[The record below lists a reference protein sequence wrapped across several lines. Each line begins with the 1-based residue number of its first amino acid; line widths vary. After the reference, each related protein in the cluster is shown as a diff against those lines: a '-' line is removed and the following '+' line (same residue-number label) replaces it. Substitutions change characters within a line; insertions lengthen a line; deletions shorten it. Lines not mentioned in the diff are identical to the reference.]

1 MCAAQAGALWCDA
14 FQPGSLEE
22 LTFHPEL
29 STLLK
34 KLSTAGEFP
43 HLLFYGASGSGKQTR
58 IRALLTELFGPGVQ
72 RFRTAKKE
80 YKVSATK
87 KIELC
92 TLSSPYH
99 VEMNPGDAKRY
110 DRVIVQE
117 VIKDMASV
125 HSMNV
130 KNKRKF
136 KVVVLHEVDQLTK
149 PAQHAL
155 RRTMEKYMENC
166 RIILCCESVSRIID
180 PLRSRCL
187 SIRVPAP
194 THTAIVKT
202 LCDVAQQE
210 QFLLSESVAIK
221 ISRKSKRNLR
231 RALLMLQVAHMDT
244 GGNIEADT
252 PIKSY
257 PWEVFIDNICNEI
270 TREQRPAV
278 LNAARNKLY
287 ELVVNCVPPTIIMR
301 RLTSRIMHNTDDSLK
316 AKIAY
321 WAAFHEE
328 RMQHSSKKI
337 PQIVA
342 FIARVMY
349 EISEWSA
356 AMFA

>member
-1 MCAAQAGALWCDA
+1 MSGQLWCDSH
-14 FQPGSLEE
+14 QPENLEE

-34 KLSTAGEFP
+34 KLSSAGEFP
-43 HLLFYGASGSGKQTR
+43 HLLFYGASGAGKQTR
-58 IRALLTELFGPGVQ
+58 IRCLLRELFGPGAL
-72 RFRTAKKE
+72 RTRTSKKQ
-80 YKVSATK
+80 YKVTDSKT
-87 KIELC
+87 IDLS
-92 TLSSPYH
+92 TLSSAFH

-117 VIKDMASV
+117 VIKNMASV
-125 HSMNV
+125 HSMNS

-136 KVVVLHEVDQLTK
+136 KVVVLQEVDSLTK
-149 PAQHAL
+149 AAQHAL

-166 RIILCCESVSRIID
+166 RIILCCESVSKIID

-187 SIRVPAP
+187 SIRCPAP
-194 THTAIVKT
+194 SHDAV
-202 LCDVAQQE
+202 VAALNE
-210 QFLLSESVAIK
+210 VAERERFPLPEGYALE
-221 ISRKSKRNLR
+221 ISKKCKRNLR

-244 GGNIEADT
+244 GGKITAQT

-257 PWEVFIDNICNEI
+257 PWEMFIDNICDDI
-270 TREQRPAV
+270 TREQRPAN
-278 LNAARNKLY
+278 LNSARTKLY
-287 ELVVNCVPPTIIMR
+287 ELITNCIPPTIIMR
-301 RLTSRIMHNTDDSLK
+301 RLTSRIMQNTDDSLK
-316 AKIAY
+316 MKIAY

-328 RMQHSSKKI
+328 RMQKSNKKV

-356 AMFA
+356 AMFS